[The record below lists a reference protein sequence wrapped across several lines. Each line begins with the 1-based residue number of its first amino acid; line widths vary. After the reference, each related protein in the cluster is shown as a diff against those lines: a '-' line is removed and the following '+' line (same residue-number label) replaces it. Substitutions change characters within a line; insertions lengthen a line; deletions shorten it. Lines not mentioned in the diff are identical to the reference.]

1 MRQSISLTLSTL
13 SLLFSI
19 GVLSAQVVIWDG
31 GGTDNDWSTPQNWDG
46 DVLPGSSDVAQ
57 VNTGGVTINVTT
69 NVAASYFS
77 NNDGGGNLVTLN
89 LNSGRLTEND
99 NTFGLRFVDGSNTVI
114 NVAGGELFAGALNDV
129 YGPTSAAAESLIYNI
144 TGGGIYGYDR
154 FRYDSVT
161 VNLSGGVLDMA
172 GSTGP
177 SALSIGDGAALN
189 MSGNGTFIFDIFGNG
204 SNDSL
209 LGTNAVDM
217 SDGIVA
223 FRFADGYTPQ
233 VGDSYDFLGVDMIVD
248 GTGSNIATTDVDGK
262 YNITWDTS
270 QWGVGTTGSDA
281 SKGVLTIDGITVIPE
296 PSAYVLLVGCL
307 GLAAVVLRR
316 RR

>member
-31 GGTDNDWSTPQNWDG
+31 GGPDNDWSTPQNWDG
-46 DVLPGSSDVAQ
+46 DALPGGSDVAR
-57 VNTGGVTINVTT
+57 VDTGGVSINVST

-89 LNSGRLTEND
+89 VNSGSLTENG
-99 NTFGLRFVDGSNTVI
+99 NVNAGRFAAGSNTVI
-114 NVAGGELFAGALNDV
+114 NIAGGAFFGGEDV
-129 YGPTSAAAESLIYNI
+129 YGPDAGNSGSVTYNI
-144 TGGGIYGYDR
+144 TDGGLYNYDR
-154 FRYDSVT
+154 FRYANVT
-161 VNLSGGVLDMA
+161 VNVSGGILDM
-172 GSTGP
+172 GGDSVFGT
-177 SALSIGDGAALN
+177 LSLANNAALN
-189 MSGNGTFIFDIFGNG
+189 LTGTGTFIFDIDGNG
-204 SNDSL
+204 SNDNM
-209 LGTNAVDM
+209 LGSANVDLT
-217 SDGIVA
+217 GGTIG

-233 VGDSYDFLGVDMIVD
+233 VGDSYDFLGVGMIVD

-270 QWGVGTTGSDA
+270 QWGVGATGSDA

-296 PSAYVLLVGCL
+296 PSAYVLLVGFL